1 MKIKWNLRLITI
13 VPIVLLALIS
23 TYFLYDAYVKYQ
35 NSEKQE
41 HIIYST
47 KALKTL
53 SINISRERG
62 LSALFLINKNG
73 KIRQLLEEQRVSTNT
88 AINSIL
94 NFNSATQDDA
104 NGHKIIDSIKKIQ
117 KKRDGIDRHTI
128 DFDQMFSYFDGIN
141 SSILRKVQTSL
152 SGSINYKVDNLA
164 GNFLNAMELMK
175 SIANERDM
183 VTNILNKNDGANK
196 LFLMDAFKN
205 NTISSSFQTLLPQ
218 SKEAL
223 DSILLDSN
231 FLTAVK
237 ESDKMK
243 RTLLQ
248 DTEYSNNINPLDW
261 FSYETDKLVY
271 INKLSNNLYS
281 QMTIELENQK
291 KSSMIQMILLG
302 LLLALSLYM
311 LFVYKKFYH
320 FLYDTKGLEKLLS
333 KIVKYGLIED
343 TIDLRT
349 TTGVEKTYS
358 IIENSVDKIAIEKKK
373 AERANAAKS
382 IFLANMSHEIR
393 TPINGIIGFTDLLKN
408 SKLEDEEKEYVDI
421 IQKSTDNLLEIIN
434 NILDLSKIESQ
445 KIEIDE
451 ILFSPIEEFENSVD
465 VYMPKAESKKVN
477 LSLFMDPDFD
487 NYLLGDPTKIKEVL
501 LNLISNAMKFTPAN
515 GQISVVITKQAT
527 SDPDIEKIYFEVS
540 DSGIGID
547 TKDMEEIFDA
557 FSQADSTITRKF
569 GGTGLGLTIS
579 SNYIALMGGKL
590 EVESKVNTGSNFYF
604 TLELKK
610 QKPLK
615 TIYNHKFKHF
625 HPLIIQG
632 KASQNNLNS
641 HVKKMMEYLS
651 DNSRVTTVD
660 ELSKPSTL
668 EDVNLI
674 ITQKD
679 LISED
684 DYELLTGLNI
694 PILNIAKTKDRT
706 LIKDLA
712 DEGLFGTYEPLN
724 ITKMV
729 KSLKA
734 IEDKSDFIATAVED
748 SSRVGRKEKYRVL
761 VAEDNEINQK
771 LIQKILEH
779 LNFDITIVGNGQE
792 AVEKRKDADF
802 DLILMDIAMPVMDGV
817 SATKEILAYE
827 KSEKL
832 THIPIVALTA
842 NALKGDR
849 EKFLN
854 NGLDDYLPKPTKEEQ
869 IKNLAIKYGVYNEK
883 INLQEEEQTEEAID
897 EITIPPLLEID
908 TEEALE
914 EAIKEEAN
922 LSEEKLTKENDR
934 ENILVYKKS
943 SVESKIFEKVLGQLY
958 KKVSIA
964 ENTYQFLEL
973 VKKNN
978 YKVIMVDKEI
988 MDLDMQDLFEAI
1000 ENRDTTTLLLFRSF
1014 DSIVDDQTRRDFDE
1028 VLINSADKVYLKLIL
1043 DNYLTVTDKV

>member
-23 TYFLYDAYVKYQ
+23 TYYLYDSYVKYQ
-35 NSEKQE
+35 SSEHLERTIQ
-41 HIIYST
+41 ST

-62 LSALFLINKNG
+62 LSALYLINKNE
-73 KIRQLLEEQRVSTNT
+73 KIRALLSEQRVSTNT

-94 NFNSATQDDA
+94 NFNSANKDDA
-104 NGHKIIDSIKKIQ
+104 NGHKIIDRIKKIQ
-117 KKRDGIDRHTI
+117 KHRDGIDRQSI
-128 DFDQMFSYFDGIN
+128 NFDQMFSYYDGIN
-141 SSILRKVQTSL
+141 SSILRKVETSL
-152 SGSINYKVDNLA
+152 SGSINYKVDNLSS
-164 GNFLNAMELMK
+164 NFLNAMSLMK

-183 VTNILNKNDGANK
+183 VTNILNKKEGSNR

-205 NTISSSFQTLLPQ
+205 NTIGSSFQTLLPK
-218 SKEAL
+218 SKITL
-223 DSILLDSN
+223 QSILTDAN
-231 FLTAVK
+231 FITAVQ

-243 RTLLQ
+243 RVLLQ
-248 DTEYSNNINPLDW
+248 ESQTDSINPLEW

-271 INKLSNNLYS
+271 VNKLSNNLYTEMLS
-281 QMTIELENQK
+281 ELKNQK
-291 KSSMIQMILLG
+291 DNSMLQMILLG
-302 LLLALSLYM
+302 TLLALSLYM
-311 LFVYKKFYH
+311 LYVYTKFYH
-320 FLYDTKGLEKLLS
+320 FLHDTKGLEKLLS

-349 TTGVEKTYS
+349 TTGVEKTYA

-408 SKLEDEEKEYVDI
+408 SKLKDEEKEYVDI

-451 ILFSPIEEFENSVD
+451 ILFSPVEEFENSVD
-465 VYMPKAESKKVN
+465 VYMPKAESKNIN

-487 NYLLGDPTKIKEVL
+487 HYLLGDPTKIKEVL
-501 LNLISNAMKFTPAN
+501 LNLISNAMKFTPEN

-590 EVESKVNTGSNFYF
+590 EVESRVNTGSNFYF

-615 TIYNHKFKHF
+615 TIYHNSFKHF
-625 HPLIIQG
+625 HPLIIKG
-632 KASQNNLNS
+632 KEAQNNLHT
-641 HVKKMMEYLS
+641 HVEKMMDYLS
-651 DNSRVTTVD
+651 NNANITTI
-660 ELSKPSTL
+660 EKLSDPSIL
-668 EDVNLI
+668 EDINLI

-679 LISED
+679 LISDD
-684 DYELLTGLNI
+684 DYALLTGLNI
-694 PILNIAKTKDRT
+694 PILNIVKTKDRA
-706 LIKDLA
+706 LVKDIT
-712 DEGLFGTYEPLN
+712 DVGLFGTYEPLN

-729 KSLKA
+729 KSLKT
-734 IEDKSDFIATAVED
+734 IENKSDFINNDIAEGSV
-748 SSRVGRKEKYRVL
+748 VGRKSKYKVL

-779 LNFDITIVGNGQE
+779 LNFDITIVANGLE
-792 AVEKRKDADF
+792 AVKARKKGDY

-827 KSEKL
+827 EREKL
-832 THIPIVALTA
+832 SHIPIVALTA

-883 INLQEEEQTEEAID
+883 VELHKNAKLEEGVENTPIMPIVEDID
-897 EITIPPLLEID
+897 KEK
-908 TEEALE
+908 LE
-914 EAIKEEAN
+914 EAVKEEAN
-922 LSEEKLTKENDR
+922 LSEEELTKENER

-958 KKVSIA
+958 KKVSVA
-964 ENTYQFLEL
+964 ENSNQFLKL
-973 VKKNN
+973 VRENN

-988 MDLDMQDLFEAI
+988 MDLDMQDLFDAI
-1000 ENRDTTTLLLFRSF
+1000 KNRDATTLLLFRSF
-1014 DSIVDDQTRRDFDE
+1014 DSIIDDQTRRDFDE

-1043 DNYLTVTDKV
+1043 DNYLTATDKV

>member
-13 VPIVLLALIS
+13 VPIVLLALVS
-23 TYFLYDAYVKYQ
+23 TYYLYDSYVKYKSTEHLQ
-35 NSEKQE
+35 NTI
-41 HIIYST
+41 HST

-53 SINISRERG
+53 AINLSRERG
-62 LSALFLINKNG
+62 LSALFLINKNE
-73 KIRQLLEEQRVSTNT
+73 KIKQLLIEQRVSTNT

-94 NFNSATQDDA
+94 NFNSSTTNDT
-104 NGHKIIDSIKKIQ
+104 NGHKIIDKIKKIQ
-117 KKRDGIDRHTI
+117 KQRDSVDNQSIN
-128 DFDQMFSYFDGIN
+128 FDKMFSYYDGIN
-141 SSILRKVQTSL
+141 SSILRKVETSL
-152 SGSINYKVDNLA
+152 SGSINYKVNNLSS
-164 GNFLNAMELMK
+164 NFLNAMSLMK

-183 VTNILNKNDGANK
+183 VTNILNKKDGSNR
-196 LFLMDAFKN
+196 LFLMDTFKN
-205 NTISSSFQTLLPQ
+205 NTIGSSFQTLLPK
-218 SKEAL
+218 SKLAL
-223 DSILLDSN
+223 KSILSDAN
-231 FLTAVK
+231 FVTAVQ

-243 RTLLQ
+243 RVLLQ
-248 DTEYSNNINPLDW
+248 ESQTDTINPLQW

-271 INKLSNNLYS
+271 VNKLSNNLYTEMLS
-281 QMTIELENQK
+281 ELKNQK
-291 KSSMIQMILLG
+291 DSSMLQMILLG
-302 LLLALSLYM
+302 VLLALSLYM
-311 LFVYKKFYH
+311 LYVYKRFYH
-320 FLYDTKGLEKLLS
+320 FLHDTKGLENLLG

-349 TTGVEKTYS
+349 TTGIEQTYS

-451 ILFSPIEEFENSVD
+451 ILFSPVEEFENSVD
-465 VYMPKAESKKVN
+465 VYMPKAESKNVN

-487 NYLLGDPTKIKEVL
+487 HYLLGDPTKIKEVL
-501 LNLISNAMKFTPAN
+501 LNLISNAMKFTPEN

-527 SDPDIEKIYFEVS
+527 SNPDIEKIYFEVS

-615 TIYNHKFKHF
+615 TIYHNRFTHF
-625 HPLIIQG
+625 HPLII
-632 KASQNNLNS
+632 KSEASQNNLHI
-641 HVKKMMEYLS
+641 HVKEMMNYLS
-651 DNSRVTTVD
+651 DHSKTTTI
-660 ELSKPSTL
+660 EHLSDPATL
-668 EDVNLI
+668 EDINLI

-679 LISED
+679 LISEEE
-684 DYELLTGLNI
+684 YALLTGLNI
-694 PILNIAKTKDRT
+694 PMLNIAKTKDRA
-706 LIKDLA
+706 LMKNIV

-734 IEDKSDFIATAVED
+734 IEEKSDFLGSDIDEGIA
-748 SSRVGRKEKYRVL
+748 VGRKEQYRVL

-792 AVEKRKDADF
+792 AVDKRKSEEF
-802 DLILMDIAMPVMDGV
+802 DIILMDIAMPIMDGV

-827 KSEKL
+827 KREKL
-832 THIPIVALTA
+832 SHIPIIALTA

-854 NGLDDYLPKPTKEEQ
+854 NGLDDYLPKPTKEQQ
-869 IKNLAIKYGVYNEK
+869 IKELAIKYGVYNEK
-883 INLQEEEQTEEAID
+883 IELNEDEDQPEEDIEITPIIPLTENIDKEEAV
-897 EITIPPLLEID
+897 
-908 TEEALE
+908 
-914 EAIKEEAN
+914 KEEAN
-922 LSEEKLTKENDR
+922 LSEEELTKENER

-964 ENTYQFLEL
+964 DNSNQFLKL
-973 VKKNN
+973 VRENN

-988 MDLDMQDLFEAI
+988 MDLDMQDLFNAI

-1014 DSIVDDQTRRDFDE
+1014 DSIVDDQTRRDFNE

-1043 DNYLTVTDKV
+1043 DNYLIATDKV

>member
-23 TYFLYDAYVKYQ
+23 TYYLYDSYVKYQ
-35 NSEKQE
+35 SSEHLERTIQ
-41 HIIYST
+41 ST

-62 LSALFLINKNG
+62 LSALYLINKNE
-73 KIRQLLEEQRVSTNT
+73 KIRALLSEQRVSTNT

-94 NFNSATQDDA
+94 NFNSANKDDA
-104 NGHKIIDSIKKIQ
+104 NGHKIIDRIKKIQ
-117 KKRDGIDRHTI
+117 KHRDGIDRQSI
-128 DFDQMFSYFDGIN
+128 NFDQMFSYYDGIN
-141 SSILRKVQTSL
+141 SSILRKVETSL
-152 SGSINYKVDNLA
+152 SGSINYKVDNLSS
-164 GNFLNAMELMK
+164 NFLNAMSLMK

-183 VTNILNKNDGANK
+183 VTNILNKKEGSNR

-205 NTISSSFQTLLPQ
+205 NTIGSSFQTLLPK
-218 SKEAL
+218 SKITL
-223 DSILLDSN
+223 QSILTDAN
-231 FLTAVK
+231 FITAVQ

-243 RTLLQ
+243 RVLLQ
-248 DTEYSNNINPLDW
+248 ESQTDSINPLEW

-271 INKLSNNLYS
+271 VNKLSNNLYTEMLS
-281 QMTIELENQK
+281 ELKNQK
-291 KSSMIQMILLG
+291 DNSMLQMILLG
-302 LLLALSLYM
+302 ALLALSLYM
-311 LFVYKKFYH
+311 LYVYTKFYH
-320 FLYDTKGLEKLLS
+320 FLHDTKGLEKLLS

-349 TTGVEKTYS
+349 TTGVEKTYA

-408 SKLEDEEKEYVDI
+408 SKLKDEEKEYVDI

-451 ILFSPIEEFENSVD
+451 ILFSPVEEFENSVD
-465 VYMPKAESKKVN
+465 VYMPKAESKNIN

-487 NYLLGDPTKIKEVL
+487 HYLLGDPTKIKEVL
-501 LNLISNAMKFTPAN
+501 LNLISNAMKFTPEN

-590 EVESKVNTGSNFYF
+590 EVESRVNTGSNFYF

-615 TIYNHKFKHF
+615 TIYHNSFKHF
-625 HPLIIQG
+625 HPLIIKG
-632 KASQNNLNS
+632 KEAQNNLHA
-641 HVKKMMEYLS
+641 HVEKMMDYLS
-651 DNSRVTTVD
+651 NNANITTI
-660 ELSKPSTL
+660 EKLSDPSIL
-668 EDVNLI
+668 EDINLI

-679 LISED
+679 LISDD
-684 DYELLTGLNI
+684 DYALLTGLNI
-694 PILNIAKTKDRT
+694 PILNIVKTKDRA
-706 LIKDLA
+706 LVKDIT
-712 DEGLFGTYEPLN
+712 DVGLFGTYEPLN

-729 KSLKA
+729 KSLKT
-734 IEDKSDFIATAVED
+734 IENKSDFINNDIAEGSV
-748 SSRVGRKEKYRVL
+748 VGRKSKYKVL

-779 LNFDITIVGNGQE
+779 LNFDITIVANGLE
-792 AVEKRKDADF
+792 AVKARKKGDY

-827 KSEKL
+827 EREKL
-832 THIPIVALTA
+832 SHIPIVALTA

-883 INLQEEEQTEEAID
+883 VELHKNAKLEEGVENTPIMPIVEDID
-897 EITIPPLLEID
+897 KEK
-908 TEEALE
+908 LE
-914 EAIKEEAN
+914 EAVKEEAN
-922 LSEEKLTKENDR
+922 LSEEELTKENER

-958 KKVSIA
+958 KKVSVA
-964 ENTYQFLEL
+964 ENSNQFLKL
-973 VKKNN
+973 VRENN

-988 MDLDMQDLFEAI
+988 MDLDMQDLFDAI
-1000 ENRDTTTLLLFRSF
+1000 KNRDATTLLLFRSF
-1014 DSIVDDQTRRDFDE
+1014 DSIIDDQTRRDFDE

-1043 DNYLTVTDKV
+1043 DNYLTATDKV

>member
-23 TYFLYDAYVKYQ
+23 TYYLYDSYVKYQ
-35 NSEKQE
+35 SSEHLERTIQ
-41 HIIYST
+41 ST

-62 LSALFLINKNG
+62 LSALYLINKNE
-73 KIRQLLEEQRVSTNT
+73 KIRTLLSEQRVSTNT

-94 NFNSATQDDA
+94 NFNSANKDDA
-104 NGHKIIDSIKKIQ
+104 NGHKIIDRIKKIQ
-117 KKRDGIDRHTI
+117 KHRDGIDRQSI
-128 DFDQMFSYFDGIN
+128 NFDQMFSYYDGIN
-141 SSILRKVQTSL
+141 SSILRKVETSL
-152 SGSINYKVDNLA
+152 SGSINYKVDNLSS
-164 GNFLNAMELMK
+164 NFLNAMSLMK

-183 VTNILNKNDGANK
+183 VTNILNKKEGSNR

-205 NTISSSFQTLLPQ
+205 NTIGSSFQTLLPK
-218 SKEAL
+218 SKITL
-223 DSILLDSN
+223 QSILTDAN
-231 FLTAVK
+231 FITAVQ

-243 RTLLQ
+243 RVLLQ
-248 DTEYSNNINPLDW
+248 ESQTDSINPLEW

-271 INKLSNNLYS
+271 VNKLSNNLYTEMLS
-281 QMTIELENQK
+281 ELKNQK
-291 KSSMIQMILLG
+291 DNSMLQMILLG
-302 LLLALSLYM
+302 TLLALSLYM
-311 LFVYKKFYH
+311 LYVYTKFYH
-320 FLYDTKGLEKLLS
+320 FLHDTKGLEKLLS

-349 TTGVEKTYS
+349 TTGVEKTYA

-408 SKLEDEEKEYVDI
+408 SKLKDEEKEYVDI

-451 ILFSPIEEFENSVD
+451 ILFSPVEEFENSVD
-465 VYMPKAESKKVN
+465 VYMPKAESQNIN

-487 NYLLGDPTKIKEVL
+487 HYLLGDPTKIKEVL
-501 LNLISNAMKFTPAN
+501 LNLISNAMKFTPEN

-590 EVESKVNTGSNFYF
+590 EVESRVNTGSNFYF

-615 TIYNHKFKHF
+615 TIYHNSFKHF
-625 HPLIIQG
+625 HPLIIKG
-632 KASQNNLNS
+632 KEAQNNLHA
-641 HVKKMMEYLS
+641 HVEKMMDYLS
-651 DNSRVTTVD
+651 NNANITTI
-660 ELSKPSTL
+660 EKLSDPSIL
-668 EDVNLI
+668 EDINLI

-679 LISED
+679 LISDD
-684 DYELLTGLNI
+684 DYALLTGLNI
-694 PILNIAKTKDRT
+694 PILNIVKTKDRA
-706 LIKDLA
+706 LVKDIT
-712 DEGLFGTYEPLN
+712 DVGLFGTYEPLN

-729 KSLKA
+729 KSLKT
-734 IEDKSDFIATAVED
+734 IENKSDFINNDIAEGSV
-748 SSRVGRKEKYRVL
+748 VGRKSKYKVL

-779 LNFDITIVGNGQE
+779 LNFDITIVANGLE
-792 AVEKRKDADF
+792 AVKARKKGDY

-827 KSEKL
+827 EREKL
-832 THIPIVALTA
+832 SHIPIVALTA

-883 INLQEEEQTEEAID
+883 VELHKNAKLEEGVENTPIMPIVEDID
-897 EITIPPLLEID
+897 KEK
-908 TEEALE
+908 LE
-914 EAIKEEAN
+914 EAVKEEAN
-922 LSEEKLTKENDR
+922 LSEEELTKENER

-958 KKVSIA
+958 KKVSVA
-964 ENTYQFLEL
+964 ENSNQFLKL
-973 VKKNN
+973 VRENN

-988 MDLDMQDLFEAI
+988 MDLDMQDLFDAI
-1000 ENRDTTTLLLFRSF
+1000 KNRDATTLLLFRSF
-1014 DSIVDDQTRRDFDE
+1014 DSIIDDQTRRDFDE

-1043 DNYLTVTDKV
+1043 DNYLTATDKV

>member
-1 MKIKWNLRLITI
+1 
-13 VPIVLLALIS
+13 
-23 TYFLYDAYVKYQ
+23 
-35 NSEKQE
+35 
-41 HIIYST
+41 
-47 KALKTL
+47 
-53 SINISRERG
+53 
-62 LSALFLINKNG
+62 
-73 KIRQLLEEQRVSTNT
+73 
-88 AINSIL
+88 
-94 NFNSATQDDA
+94 
-104 NGHKIIDSIKKIQ
+104 
-117 KKRDGIDRHTI
+117 
-128 DFDQMFSYFDGIN
+128 
-141 SSILRKVQTSL
+141 
-152 SGSINYKVDNLA
+152 
-164 GNFLNAMELMK
+164 MK

-183 VTNILNKNDGANK
+183 VTNLLNKNDGVSK
-196 LFLMDAFKN
+196 LFLMDTFKN
-205 NTISSSFQTLLPQ
+205 NTIGSSFQTLLPQ
-218 SKEAL
+218 SKNAL
-223 DSILLDSN
+223 DSILSDVN
-231 FLTAVK
+231 FVTAVK
-237 ESDKMK
+237 ESDKIK
-243 RTLLQ
+243 RALLQ
-248 DTEYSNNINPLDW
+248 DGDTTHNINPLDW
-261 FSYETDKLVY
+261 FSHETDKLVY

-281 QMTIELENQK
+281 QMDNELEKQK
-291 KSSMIQMILLG
+291 TSSMIQMVLLG

-311 LFVYKKFYH
+311 LYLYKKFYH
-320 FLYDTKGLEKLLS
+320 YLHDTKGLEKLLN

-451 ILFSPIEEFENSVD
+451 ILFSPVEEFENTVD
-465 VYMPKAESKKVN
+465 VYMPKAESKNVN
-477 LSLFMDPDFD
+477 LSLYMDPDFD
-487 NYLLGDPTKIKEVL
+487 HYLLGDPTKIKEVL
-501 LNLISNAMKFTPAN
+501 LNLISNAMKFTPEN
-515 GQISVVITKQAT
+515 GQISIVITKQVT
-527 SDPDIEKIYFEVS
+527 SNPDIEKIYFEVS

-615 TIYNHKFKHF
+615 TIYNNRFKNF
-625 HPLIIQG
+625 HPLIIKG
-632 KASQNNLNS
+632 KLSQNGLQT
-641 HVKKMMEYLS
+641 HLKEVMDYLS
-651 DNSRVTTVD
+651 SDAKIAVMD
-660 ELSKPSTL
+660 QLSDASTL
-668 EDVNLI
+668 ENVNLI

-679 LISED
+679 LISQED
-684 DYELLTGLNI
+684 YQLLKGLNI
-694 PILNIAKTKDRT
+694 PIFNIFKTKDRNT
-706 LIKDLA
+706 LKELKEKGI
-712 DEGLFGTYEPLN
+712 FGTYEPLN

-729 KSLKA
+729 KSLTT
-734 IEDKSDFIATAVED
+734 IEQKSDFIATAVND
-748 SSRVGRKEKYRVL
+748 GIKVKRKDKYQVL

-771 LIQKILEH
+771 LIHKILEN
-779 LNFDITIVGNGQE
+779 LNFDITIVENGKQ
-792 AVEKRKDADF
+792 AVEKRKEQAF

-827 KSEKL
+827 ESEKL
-832 THIPIVALTA
+832 SHIPIVALTA

-883 INLQEEEQTEEAID
+883 IETLEDIQAEEIIITPLIEIEQEEAYEEAV
-897 EITIPPLLEID
+897 
-908 TEEALE
+908 
-914 EAIKEEAN
+914 KEEASI
-922 LSEEKLTKENDR
+922 SEKELQKEYER

-943 SVESKIFEKVLGQLY
+943 TVESKIFEKVLGQLY
-958 KKVSIA
+958 KKVNVA
-964 ENTYQFLEL
+964 ENTNQFLKL
-973 VKKNN
+973 VRENN

-988 MDLDMQDLFEAI
+988 IDLDMQDLFEVI
-1000 ENRDTTTLLLFRSF
+1000 ENRSATTLLLFRSF

>member
-23 TYFLYDAYVKYQ
+23 TYYLYDSYVKYQ
-35 NSEKQE
+35 SSEHLERTIQ
-41 HIIYST
+41 ST

-62 LSALFLINKNG
+62 LSALYLINKNE
-73 KIRQLLEEQRVSTNT
+73 KIRALLSEQRVSTNT

-94 NFNSATQDDA
+94 NFNSANKDDA
-104 NGHKIIDSIKKIQ
+104 NGHKIIDRIKKIQ
-117 KKRDGIDRHTI
+117 KHRDGIDRQSI
-128 DFDQMFSYFDGIN
+128 NFDQMFSYYDGIN
-141 SSILRKVQTSL
+141 SSILRKVETSL
-152 SGSINYKVDNLA
+152 SGSINYKVDNLSS
-164 GNFLNAMELMK
+164 NFLNAMSLMK

-183 VTNILNKNDGANK
+183 VTNILNKKEGSNR

-205 NTISSSFQTLLPQ
+205 NTIGSSFQTLLPK
-218 SKEAL
+218 SKITL
-223 DSILLDSN
+223 QSILTDAN
-231 FLTAVK
+231 FITAVQ

-243 RTLLQ
+243 RVLLQ
-248 DTEYSNNINPLDW
+248 ESQTDSINPLEW

-271 INKLSNNLYS
+271 VNKLSNNLYTEMLS
-281 QMTIELENQK
+281 ELKNQK
-291 KSSMIQMILLG
+291 DNSMLQMILLG
-302 LLLALSLYM
+302 TLLALSLYM
-311 LFVYKKFYH
+311 LYVYTKFYH
-320 FLYDTKGLEKLLS
+320 FLHDTKGLEKLLS

-349 TTGVEKTYS
+349 TTGVEKTYA

-408 SKLEDEEKEYVDI
+408 SKLKDEEKEYVDI

-451 ILFSPIEEFENSVD
+451 ILFSPVEEFENSVD
-465 VYMPKAESKKVN
+465 VYMPKAESKNIN

-487 NYLLGDPTKIKEVL
+487 HYLLGDPTKIKEVL
-501 LNLISNAMKFTPAN
+501 LNLISNAMKFTPEN

-590 EVESKVNTGSNFYF
+590 EVESRVNTGSNFYF

-615 TIYNHKFKHF
+615 TIYHNSFKHF
-625 HPLIIQG
+625 HPLIIKG
-632 KASQNNLNS
+632 KEAQNNLHA
-641 HVKKMMEYLS
+641 HVEKMMDYLS
-651 DNSRVTTVD
+651 NNANITTI
-660 ELSKPSTL
+660 EKLSDPSIL
-668 EDVNLI
+668 EDINLI

-679 LISED
+679 LISDD
-684 DYELLTGLNI
+684 DYALLTGLNI
-694 PILNIAKTKDRT
+694 PILNIVKTKDRA
-706 LIKDLA
+706 LVKDIT
-712 DEGLFGTYEPLN
+712 DVGLFGTYEPLN

-729 KSLKA
+729 KSLKT
-734 IEDKSDFIATAVED
+734 IENKSDFINNDIAEGSV
-748 SSRVGRKEKYRVL
+748 VGRKSKYKVL

-779 LNFDITIVGNGQE
+779 LNFDITIVANGLE
-792 AVEKRKDADF
+792 AVKARKKGDY

-827 KSEKL
+827 EREKL
-832 THIPIVALTA
+832 SHIPIVALTA

-883 INLQEEEQTEEAID
+883 VELHKNAKLEEGVENTPIMPIVEDID
-897 EITIPPLLEID
+897 KEK
-908 TEEALE
+908 LE
-914 EAIKEEAN
+914 EAVKEEAN
-922 LSEEKLTKENDR
+922 LSEEELTKENER

-958 KKVSIA
+958 KKVSVA
-964 ENTYQFLEL
+964 ENSNQFLKL
-973 VKKNN
+973 VRENN

-988 MDLDMQDLFEAI
+988 MDLDMQDLFDAI
-1000 ENRDTTTLLLFRSF
+1000 KNRDATTLLLFRSF
-1014 DSIVDDQTRRDFDE
+1014 DSIIDDQTRRDFDE

-1043 DNYLTVTDKV
+1043 DNYLTATDKV

>member
-23 TYFLYDAYVKYQ
+23 TYYLYDSYVKYQ
-35 NSEKQE
+35 SSEHLERTIQ
-41 HIIYST
+41 ST

-62 LSALFLINKNG
+62 LSALYLINKNE
-73 KIRQLLEEQRVSTNT
+73 KIRTLLSEQRVSTNT

-94 NFNSATQDDA
+94 NFNSANKDDA
-104 NGHKIIDSIKKIQ
+104 NGHKIIDRIKKIQ
-117 KKRDGIDRHTI
+117 KHRDGIDRQSI
-128 DFDQMFSYFDGIN
+128 NFDQMFSYYDGIN
-141 SSILRKVQTSL
+141 SSILRKVETSL
-152 SGSINYKVDNLA
+152 SGSINYKVDNLSS
-164 GNFLNAMELMK
+164 NFLNAMSLMK

-183 VTNILNKNDGANK
+183 VTNILNKKEGSNR

-205 NTISSSFQTLLPQ
+205 NTIGSSFQTLLPK
-218 SKEAL
+218 SKITL
-223 DSILLDSN
+223 QSILTDAN
-231 FLTAVK
+231 FITAVQ

-243 RTLLQ
+243 RVLLQ
-248 DTEYSNNINPLDW
+248 ESQTDSINPLEW

-271 INKLSNNLYS
+271 VNKLSNNLYTEMLS
-281 QMTIELENQK
+281 ELKNQK
-291 KSSMIQMILLG
+291 DNSMLQMILLG
-302 LLLALSLYM
+302 TLLALSLYM
-311 LFVYKKFYH
+311 LYVYTKFYH
-320 FLYDTKGLEKLLS
+320 FLHDTKGLEKLLS

-349 TTGVEKTYS
+349 TTGVEKTYA

-408 SKLEDEEKEYVDI
+408 SKLKDEEKEYVDI

-451 ILFSPIEEFENSVD
+451 ILFSPVEEFENSVD
-465 VYMPKAESKKVN
+465 VYMPKAESKNIN

-487 NYLLGDPTKIKEVL
+487 HYLLGDPTKIKEVL
-501 LNLISNAMKFTPAN
+501 LNLISNAMKFTPEN

-590 EVESKVNTGSNFYF
+590 EVESRVNTGSNFYF

-615 TIYNHKFKHF
+615 TIYHNSFKHF
-625 HPLIIQG
+625 HPLIIKG
-632 KASQNNLNS
+632 KEAQNNLHT
-641 HVKKMMEYLS
+641 HVEKMMDYLS
-651 DNSRVTTVD
+651 NNANITTI
-660 ELSKPSTL
+660 EKLSDPSIL
-668 EDVNLI
+668 EDINLI

-679 LISED
+679 LISDD
-684 DYELLTGLNI
+684 DYALLTGLNI
-694 PILNIAKTKDRT
+694 PILNIVKTKDRA
-706 LIKDLA
+706 LVKDIT
-712 DEGLFGTYEPLN
+712 DVGLFGTYEPLN

-729 KSLKA
+729 KSLKT
-734 IEDKSDFIATAVED
+734 IENKSDFINNDIAEGSV
-748 SSRVGRKEKYRVL
+748 VGRKSKYKVL

-779 LNFDITIVGNGQE
+779 LNFDITIVANGLE
-792 AVEKRKDADF
+792 AVKARKKGDY

-827 KSEKL
+827 EREKL
-832 THIPIVALTA
+832 SHIPIVALTA

-883 INLQEEEQTEEAID
+883 VELHKNAKLEEGVENTPIMPIVEDID
-897 EITIPPLLEID
+897 KEK
-908 TEEALE
+908 LE
-914 EAIKEEAN
+914 EAVKEEAN
-922 LSEEKLTKENDR
+922 LSEEELTKENER

-958 KKVSIA
+958 KKVSVA
-964 ENTYQFLEL
+964 ENSNQFLKL
-973 VKKNN
+973 VRENN

-988 MDLDMQDLFEAI
+988 MDLDMQDLFDAI
-1000 ENRDTTTLLLFRSF
+1000 KNRDATTLLLFRSF
-1014 DSIVDDQTRRDFDE
+1014 DSIIDDQTRRDFDE

-1043 DNYLTVTDKV
+1043 DNYLTATDKV